1 MIQLDIDKQ
10 QQIING
16 LFGNL
21 GISFFQIIKIV
32 EKEYPLPKF
41 KEAYHTFVG
50 TADEYTEKI
59 CAYDN
64 ACLLREILIKRLA
77 EEFVQMHERERDDPT
92 NKYWTLSENELNFSI
107 ESLNTLDE
115 NNTYTDYFKQTFCNS
130 HILPLLTGY
139 VLHTILKN
147 TTQHGWEVRYADNIY
162 QILFKPSAGSKDIT
176 PFNYIKT
183 CFYAGFKYNE
193 LYTCLQS
200 NVAGLSENYDPWRR
214 QYLSENSNP

>member
-1 MIQLDIDKQ
+1 MIQLDIKEQ
-10 QQIING
+10 QEIING

-21 GISFFQIIKIV
+21 DNSFFQTIKAV

-59 CAYDN
+59 REYDN

-77 EEFVQMHERERDDPT
+77 EEFVQMHVRESDDPT
-92 NKYWTLSENELNFSI
+92 NKYWILQENELDFSQ
-107 ESLNTLDE
+107 ESLNKLDKK
-115 NNTYTDYFKQTFCNS
+115 NTYTEHFKQNFCNS

-147 TTQHGWEVRYADNIY
+147 MTQHGWEVRYNDNIY
-162 QILFKPSAGSKDIT
+162 NILFKPSAGSKEIVPCD
-176 PFNYIKT
+176 YIKT
-183 CFYAGFKYNE
+183 CFYSGFKYNE
-193 LYTCLQS
+193 LYNCLQS
-200 NVAGLSENYDPWRR
+200 NVSGLSENYQPWRR
-214 QYLSENSNP
+214 QYLSEKSNP